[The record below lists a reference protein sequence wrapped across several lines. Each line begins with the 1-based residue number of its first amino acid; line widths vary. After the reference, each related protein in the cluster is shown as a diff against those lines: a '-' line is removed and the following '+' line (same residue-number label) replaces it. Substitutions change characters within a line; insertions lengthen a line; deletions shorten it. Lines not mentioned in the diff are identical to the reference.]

1 MAETLFK
8 EVRYD
13 LGSLMKFIELGEI
26 GLPDIQRP
34 FVWKNSKIRDL
45 FDSMYRG
52 YPVGYF
58 LFWQNGAADDSKPI
72 GTETKQKT
80 PRLLIV
86 DGQQRLTSLYAVIYG
101 IPVIRDDYSNET
113 IVIGFNPVLE
123 TFVVADATTPRD
135 KSYLPNISL
144 LWDKSTDLFGVVA
157 DYLDGLKQVREI
169 SDDEA
174 KRIRKAIAKLHG
186 LLSFPFTALEL
197 SSSADEEQVAD
208 VFVRI
213 NSKGKSL
220 NQADFIL
227 TLMSVFW
234 DDGRAELEH
243 FCRGAKQPALA
254 KASPFNHF
262 IQPSPDQLL
271 RVNVGIAFKRARL
284 QHVYSILRGKDLETE
299 EFSIERRDQQF
310 EVLKAAQRRT
320 LNLQFWHDFLKTLL
334 AAGYRSAQNISSDN
348 VILFS
353 YILYLLGRTEY
364 KIEES
369 RLRHVIAQ
377 WFFMSSL
384 TARYS
389 SSPESKMEFDL
400 ARFRNVRDANAFV
413 GVLSKLCEEA
423 LTDDYWDIT
432 LPGELATASP
442 RSPALFAYFASLNL
456 LEARVLFSKLKVSEL
471 MDPATKAKRSAIERH
486 HLFPKKFLKE
496 MGITEQRE
504 MNQNANLA
512 LVEWADNHDIDKEPP
527 DKYLPIYRAKY
538 SAAELDKMYFWHAL
552 PNGWE
557 KMPYEAFLEKRREK
571 MAAIIKRGYEVLISL
586 GETVTKGES
595 RIDIEELVSQGEHST
610 VEFKSALRT
619 SLHTRQSD
627 ARIEMGIVKTIAGF
641 LNASGGTLV
650 IGVADDS
657 TPVGLDHDRFQSE
670 DKMRLHLENLI
681 KDRMGPQ
688 FMMYVHP
695 RFEEY
700 KDTRVLAVECWPS
713 DVPNYV
719 KDGNAEKFFIRTG
732 ASTSELTPSQTVEYV
747 KRRFKRS

>member
-34 FVWKNSKIRDL
+34 FVWKNSKVRDL

-58 LFWQNGAADDSKPI
+58 LFWQNSAADDSKPI
-72 GTETKQKT
+72 GIEIKQKA

-101 IPVIRDDYSNET
+101 IPIIREDYSSET

-144 LWDKSTDLFGVVA
+144 LWDKATDLFGVVG
-157 DYLDGLKQVREI
+157 DYLDGLRKVREV
-169 SDDEA
+169 SEEEA
-174 KRIRKAIAKLHG
+174 KHIRKAIAKLHG

-197 SSSADEEQVAD
+197 SSTADEEQVAD

-213 NSKGKSL
+213 NSKGKPL

-234 DDGRAELEH
+234 DDGRAELEQ
-243 FCRGAKQPALA
+243 FSRGAKLPAVG

-271 RVNVGIAFKRARL
+271 RVSVGIAFKRARL

-299 EFSIERRDQQF
+299 EFSPERRDQQF
-310 EVLKAAQRRT
+310 EVLKAAQTRT
-320 LNLQFWHDFLKTLL
+320 LDLQYWHDFLKTLL
-334 AAGYRSAQNISSDN
+334 AAGYRSGQQISSEN
-348 VILFS
+348 VVLFS

-364 KIEES
+364 RIEET
-369 RLRHVIAQ
+369 RLRHVISK

-413 GVLSKLCEEA
+413 GVLGKLCDET

-432 LPGELATASP
+432 LPGELATSSP
-442 RSPALFAYFASLNL
+442 RSPAMFAYFACLNL
-456 LEARVLFSKLKVSEL
+456 LDARVLFSKLKVSEL

-486 HLFPKKFLKE
+486 HLFPKKHLKDI
-496 MGITEQRE
+496 GVSEQRE
-504 MNQNANLA
+504 INQNANLA
-512 LVEWADNHDIDKEPP
+512 LVEWADNHDIDKDPP
-527 DKYLPIYRAKY
+527 NKYLPIYKKKY
-538 SAAELDKMYFWHAL
+538 SSTELGKMYFWHGL
-552 PNGWE
+552 PDGWE
-557 KMPYEAFLEKRREK
+557 KMPYQMFLEKRREK
-571 MAAIIKRGYEVLISL
+571 MATVIRKGYEVLL
-586 GETVTKGES
+586 GSTEAVGKGEA
-595 RIDIEELVSQGEHST
+595 RIDIEALVSQGEQST

-619 SLHTRQSD
+619 NLHTRLSD
-627 ARIEMGIVKTIAGF
+627 VRIEAAIGKTIAGF
-641 LNASGGTLV
+641 LNANGGTLV
-650 IGVADDS
+650 IGVADDG
-657 TPVGLDHDRFQSE
+657 TPVGLEHDRFESE
-670 DKMRLHLENLI
+670 DRLRLHLENLI
-681 KDRMGPQ
+681 RDRMGPQ
-688 FMMYVHP
+688 YMMYIHP

-700 KDTRVLAVECWPS
+700 KNTRVLAVECWLS
-713 DVPNYV
+713 DAATYV
-719 KDGNAEKFFIRTG
+719 KEGNVEKFFVRTG

-747 KRRFKRS
+747 KRRFKKS

>member
-1 MAETLFK
+1 MADTLFK

-34 FVWKNSKIRDL
+34 FVWKNAKVRDL

-58 LFWQNGAADDSKPI
+58 LFWQNGSADDSRPI
-72 GTETKQKT
+72 GTESKQKL

-86 DGQQRLTSLYAVIYG
+86 DGQQRLTSLYAVIHG
-101 IPVIRDDYSNET
+101 IPVVREDYSTEN
-113 IVIGFNPVLE
+113 IVIAFNPILE
-123 TFVVADATTPRD
+123 TFDVADATTPRD
-135 KSYLPNISL
+135 KSYLANISL
-144 LWDKSTDLFGVVA
+144 LWNRSTDLFGVVG
-157 DYLDGLKQVREI
+157 DYLESLKQVREV
-169 SDDEA
+169 SDGEA
-174 KRIRKAIAKLHG
+174 KHIRKAISKLHG

-234 DDGRAELEH
+234 DDGRAELEQ
-243 FCRGAKQPALA
+243 FCRGAKQPTPG

-271 RVNVGIAFKRARL
+271 RVNVGIGFKRARL

-299 EFSIERRDQQF
+299 EFSAERRDQQF
-310 EVLKAAQRRT
+310 TVLRSAQART
-320 LNLQFWHDFLKTLL
+320 LDLQYWHDFLKTLL
-334 AAGYRSAQNISSDN
+334 TAGCRSSQMISSDN
-348 VILFS
+348 VVLFS
-353 YILYLLGRTEY
+353 YILYLIGRTEY
-364 KIEES
+364 RIEES

-377 WFFMSSL
+377 WYFMSSL

-400 ARFRNVRDANAFV
+400 ARFRNVRDADAFV
-413 GVLSKLCEEA
+413 AVLSRLCDEA
-423 LTDDYWDIT
+423 LTEDYWNIT
-432 LPGELATASP
+432 LPGELATTSP
-442 RSPALFAYFASLNL
+442 RSPALFAYFSALNL
-456 LEARVLFSKLKVSEL
+456 LDARVLFSKLKVAEL
-471 MDPATKAKRSAIERH
+471 MDPATRGKRSAVERH
-486 HLFPKKFLKE
+486 HLFPKKHLKE
-496 MGITEQRE
+496 MGVTEQRDI
-504 MNQNANLA
+504 NQNANLA
-512 LVEWADNHDIDKEPP
+512 LVEWSDNHDIDKDPP
-527 DKYLPIYRAKY
+527 EKYLPKYKAKF
-538 SAAELDKMYFWHAL
+538 SAVELEKMFFWHAL
-552 PNGWE
+552 PDGWE
-557 KMPYEAFLEKRREK
+557 KMPYQTFLERRREK
-571 MAAIIKRGYEVLISL
+571 IAAVIKKGYGVLVGSA
-586 GETVTKGES
+586 ETAAEGES

-610 VEFKSALRT
+610 SEFKSALRT
-619 SLHTRQSD
+619 NLHTNQPD
-627 ARIEMGIVKTIAGF
+627 ARIEMAIVKTIAGF
-641 LNASGGTLV
+641 LNAAGGTLL
-650 IGVADDS
+650 IGVADDG
-657 TPVGLDHDRFQSE
+657 TPVGLEHDRFGSD
-670 DKMRLHLENLI
+670 DKMHRHLENLI

-700 KDTRVLAVECWPS
+700 KNTRVLAVECWPA
-713 DVPNYV
+713 DGPNYV
-719 KDGNAEKFFIRTG
+719 KDGNAEKFFVRTG

-747 KRRFKRS
+747 KRRFKKA